1 MGWGRVVGTELMPR
15 PVVDYTKL
23 GGGKLKKGKGF
34 FRPNFGVEPN

>member
-1 MGWGRVVGTELMPR
+1 MEWSKGTESEIMPSF
-15 PVVDYTKL
+15 VGGYTKL